1 VGSPFSGLTTELPSI
16 VVDRVHLKLTTD
28 APGYTGQVVPET
40 DFLEFLTAAGG
51 SPGSAIKILERPD
64 PPAETGDPGIALL
77 LWAAART
84 HTFEVGGRRFRIGV
98 GWRLLYPDP
107 PRYREPGK
115 PDAASFVWKLERVLA
130 DSSNQPLQDAL
141 GQNPLVQRV
150 VEIKGDRFI
159 GVDAQ
164 GLRCGEFL
172 EGEVVYEALLDKDAV

>member
-1 VGSPFSGLTTELPSI
+1 VGSPFSGLTPELPST

-28 APGYTGQVVPET
+28 TPGYSGQIVPGA
-40 DFLEFLTAAGG
+40 DFLELLTAPGG
-51 SPGSAIKILERPD
+51 APGSAIKILERTEPVSED
-64 PPAETGDPGIALL
+64 SDLGIALL

-98 GWRLLYPDP
+98 GWRLLYSNP
-107 PRYREPGK
+107 PRYRKPGA

-141 GQNPLVQRV
+141 GQNKLVERV
-150 VEIKGDRFI
+150 VEIKGGRFI

-164 GLRCGEFL
+164 GRCGEFL